1 MTAFRYRAL
10 PMRVLFGPG
19 RLAELPAE
27 LDELGLSRAL
37 VVSTPGHRELGD
49 RVAAL
54 IGDRAAGV
62 HARAVMHVP
71 SEVADAAVTAAR
83 EAEADCC
90 VAVGGG
96 STVGLAKAVALA
108 DGLPVVAVPTTYAG
122 SEMTPV
128 WGTTEG
134 GVKRTGRDPR
144 VLPVSVV
151 YDPELTL
158 TMPPEL
164 SVVSAINALAHS
176 AEALYAPD
184 GSPIVSVMAE
194 ESALAAGLPRVVKD
208 PTDVDGRSD
217 TLYGAWLAG
226 ACLGATTMGLHH
238 KLCHTLGGALN
249 LPHAPTHTV
258 VLPYV
263 LAFNAGRAPDAMAAL
278 GRALG
283 RPAPGAVRDLAVSLG
298 APTSLRELGA
308 AREDMA
314 GVAATAAASPYGNPR
329 PTDEGQIADLL
340 DRAWAGAELE
350 TGRSPAP
357 RRAGRAQ

>member
-1 MTAFRYRAL
+1 MRQDSGVTTTFRYRAL
-10 PMRVLFGPG
+10 PMRVVFGPG

-27 LDELGLSRAL
+27 LDDLGLRRAL
-37 VVSTPGHRELGD
+37 VLSTPGHRALAE
-49 RVAAL
+49 RVADL

-62 HARAVMHVP
+62 HAEAVMHVP
-71 SEVADAAVTAAR
+71 AGVADAAVAAAR
-83 EAEADCC
+83 AAGADCC

-96 STVGLAKAVALA
+96 STVGLGKAVALA

-128 WGTTEG
+128 WGTTED

-144 VLPVSVV
+144 VLPVAVV

-158 TMPPEL
+158 SMPPGL
-164 SVVSAINALAHS
+164 SVVSAVNALAHA

-184 GSPIVSVMAE
+184 GSPVIALMAG
-194 ESALAAGLPRVVKD
+194 ESARALADGLPRVVRD
-208 PTDVDGRSD
+208 PADVDGRSD

-249 LPHAPTHTV
+249 LPHGPTHTV
-258 VLPYV
+258 VLPHV
-263 LAFNAGRAPDAMAAL
+263 LAFNAAHAPDAMAAL
-278 GRALG
+278 SRAVGAPAGR
-283 RPAPGAVRDLAVSLG
+283 AVRDMAASLG

-308 AREDMA
+308 ARDDLPA
-314 GVAATAAASPYGNPR
+314 VAATAAASPYGNPR
-329 PTDEGQIADLL
+329 PADERQIAELL
-340 DRAWAGAELE
+340 DRAWSGAEI
-350 TGRSPAP
+350 
-357 RRAGRAQ
+357 

>member
-1 MTAFRYRAL
+1 MTSFRYRAL
-10 PMRVLFGPG
+10 PMRVVFGPG

-27 LDELGLSRAL
+27 LDDLGLRRAL
-37 VVSTPGHRELGD
+37 VLATPGHRALAV
-49 RVAAL
+49 RVAEL
-54 IGDRAAGV
+54 LGGRAVGV
-62 HARAVMHVP
+62 HAEAVMHVP
-71 SEVADAAVTAAR
+71 AGVADAAVAAAR
-83 EAEADCC
+83 EVGADCC

-108 DGLPVVAVPTTYAG
+108 EGLPVVAVPTTYAG

-128 WGTTEG
+128 WGTTSD

-144 VLPVSVV
+144 VLPVAVV

-158 TMPPEL
+158 TMPPGL
-164 SVVSAINALAHS
+164 SVVSAVNALAHA

-184 GSPIVSVMAE
+184 GSPVVSLMAE
-194 ESALAAGLPRVVKD
+194 ESARALAAGLPRVVAD
-208 PTDVDGRSD
+208 PADVDGRSD

-258 VLPYV
+258 VLPHV
-263 LAFNAGRAPDAMAAL
+263 LAFNASHAPEAMAAL
-278 GRALG
+278 GRAVG
-283 RPAPGAVRDLAVSLG
+283 APAPGAVRDLGAALG

-314 GVAATAAASPYGNPR
+314 AVAATAAASPYGNPR
-329 PTDEGQIADLL
+329 PADERQIAALL
-340 DRAWAGAELE
+340 DRAWSGAEPDRMP
-350 TGRSPAP
+350 G
-357 RRAGRAQ
+357 